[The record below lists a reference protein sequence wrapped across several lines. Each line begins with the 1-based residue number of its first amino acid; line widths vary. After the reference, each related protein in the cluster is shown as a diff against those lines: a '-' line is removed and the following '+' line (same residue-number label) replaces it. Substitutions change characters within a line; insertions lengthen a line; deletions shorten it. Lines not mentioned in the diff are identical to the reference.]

1 MRTLLLLIYLAALLI
16 FSVIMIIIDK
26 IFHFKSETVYNMM
39 HKIAKTIDLIS
50 GNKYTLV
57 GKENIPNK
65 PVLIV
70 SNHESFFDP
79 ISIVDIFDTPIA
91 LIGKI
96 ELKKIPTLGYWI
108 TKFGSEF
115 IDRDDMKQSI
125 KVIINASKTL
135 KNGTSVLIYPEGTRN
150 LEDEEFKAGSFK
162 IAQNAKAPILPI
174 TVRDT
179 SYVFER
185 NKFIWLKKSK
195 PTITI
200 HPIIEYEDYK
210 HFDVVSLASNVQK
223 IVNSK

>member
-1 MRTLLLLIYLAALLI
+1 MRTLLLLIYLAVLLI
-16 FSVIMIIIDK
+16 FSVIMMIADK

-39 HKIAKTIDLIS
+39 HRVAKTIDLIS
-50 GNKYTLV
+50 GNKYTVV
-57 GKENIPNK
+57 GRENIPTK

-79 ISIVDIFDTPIA
+79 ISVVDIFETPIA

-108 TKFGSEF
+108 TRFGSEF

-135 KNGTSVLIYPEGTRN
+135 KSGTSVLIYPEGTRN

-185 NKFIWLKKSK
+185 NKFLQLKKSR
-195 PTITI
+195 PVITI
-200 HPIIEYEDYK
+200 HPVIEHEDYK
-210 HFDVVSLASNVQK
+210 DFDIVTLASNVQE

>member
-26 IFHFKSETVYNMM
+26 IFHLKSETVYNMM
-39 HKIAKTIDLIS
+39 HRVAKTIDFIS
-50 GNKYTLV
+50 GNKYVVT
-57 GKENIPNK
+57 GRDNIPSK

-79 ISIVDIFDTPIA
+79 ISIVDIFDSPIA

-96 ELKKIPTLGYWI
+96 ELKKIPTLSYWI

-174 TVRDT
+174 TVRNT

-185 NKFIWLKKSK
+185 NKLLQLKKAK
-195 PTITI
+195 PVITI

-210 HFDVVSLASNVQK
+210 DFDIVTLASNVQQ

>member
-1 MRTLLLLIYLAALLI
+1 MRTLLLLVYLAALLI

-26 IFHFKSETVYNMM
+26 IFHLKSETVYNMM
-39 HKIAKTIDLIS
+39 HRVAKTIDFIS
-50 GNKYTLV
+50 GNKYVVT
-57 GKENIPNK
+57 GRDNIPSK

-79 ISIVDIFDTPIA
+79 ISIVDIFDSPIA

-174 TVRDT
+174 TVRNT

-185 NKFIWLKKSK
+185 NKLLQLKKAK
-195 PTITI
+195 PVITI

-210 HFDVVSLASNVQK
+210 DFDIVTLASNVQQ